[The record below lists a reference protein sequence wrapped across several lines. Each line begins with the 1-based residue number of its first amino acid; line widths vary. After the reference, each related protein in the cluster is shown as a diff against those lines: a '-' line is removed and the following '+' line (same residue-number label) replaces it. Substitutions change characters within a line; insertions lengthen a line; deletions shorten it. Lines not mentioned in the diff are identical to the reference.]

1 MKKLLTTTILL
12 AIVISY
18 LLLSY
23 VNKPTL
29 VQETAMQ
36 LSQNKSF
43 LTFINSLSEKNVA
56 AAAKKKGLVTTG
68 SWTDRENRYDIF
80 TNQQAQQIDQNPSQY
95 LSDAIE
101 VIKNSNYDQSQK
113 MYTIIMMQHLPIKEY
128 LSFMETVNT
137 AFEEGIITDKFVFIE
152 AIKPNLAL
160 KSTTQDYWD
169 DPMWIKQFKRNANK
183 VLSTS
188 QIESILNGDYVT
200 NSPY

>member
-56 AAAKKKGLVTTG
+56 AAAKKKRLVTTG